1 MVTECPLC
9 FVPGVPM
16 KAVQQSRALATR
28 EKILEAAANLFAL
41 KGFHNTKLDDVRR
54 EAGVTTGAFFH
65 HFQSKD
71 DLGFAVLD
79 RHMQNRR
86 QQLDRIE
93 SELPVGKEAGPLA
106 PVFHRLDAIAEM
118 LRRRSAQGGCIIGNL
133 STELSDTHETFRVR
147 LAECFDEMAQEFLPH
162 LKKAVKGCGGKPSAR
177 ELARYVVTVI
187 EGAIMQSRTHRDSK
201 LLAHQFTALKEHL
214 KTALEG

>member
-1 MVTECPLC
+1 
-9 FVPGVPM
+9 M
-16 KAVQQSRALATR
+16 KAVQQSRALVTR

-79 RHMQNRR
+79 RHMRNRR

-106 PVFHRLDAIAEM
+106 PVFRRLDAIAEM
-118 LRRRSAQGGCIIGNL
+118 LGRRPGQGGCIIGNL
-133 STELSDTHETFRVR
+133 STELSDTHEAFRVR
-147 LAECFDEMAQEFLPH
+147 LAECFDEMAREFLPH
-162 LKKAVKGCGGKPSAR
+162 LRVAARECRGKPSAR
-177 ELARYVVTVI
+177 GLARYVVTVI

-201 LLAHQFTALKEHL
+201 LLACQFRALKEHL

>member
-1 MVTECPLC
+1 
-9 FVPGVPM
+9 M
-16 KAVQQSRALATR
+16 KAVQQSRALVTR

-41 KGFHNTKLDDVRR
+41 KGFHNTKLDDVGR

-93 SELPVGKEAGPLA
+93 SELPADKEAGPLVL
-106 PVFHRLDAIAEM
+106 VFRRLDAVAEM
-118 LRRRSAQGGCIIGNL
+118 IRRRPAQGGCIIGNL
-133 STELSDTHETFRVR
+133 SAELSDTHEAFRVR
-147 LAECFDEMAQEFLPH
+147 LTECFDEMAQEFLPH
-162 LKKAVKGCGGKPSAR
+162 LKEAARVCGGEQSPR

-187 EGAIMQSRTHRDSK
+187 EGAIMQSRTRRDSK
-201 LLAHQFTALKEHL
+201 LIARQFTALKEHL
-214 KTALEG
+214 KTAMEG